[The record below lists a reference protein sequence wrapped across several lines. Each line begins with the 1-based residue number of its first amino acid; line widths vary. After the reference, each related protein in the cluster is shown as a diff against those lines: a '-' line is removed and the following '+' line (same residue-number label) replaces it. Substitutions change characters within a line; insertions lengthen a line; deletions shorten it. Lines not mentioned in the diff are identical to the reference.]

1 MAGYLFLGVENVI
14 KSLRDLDPYDEG
26 YLLNFNY
33 NYSIGRKV
41 FSDAM
46 IGFLTKMFGTGIK
59 LHLSYFARSK
69 NKVLSPLMYDLLRQY
84 GYQMASTD
92 KFININGVF
101 LTHQQTSLKYYRL
114 GYINTNDPLGALWD
128 IIEQE
133 NLANW
138 NRIYNEYYDSIY
150 EALSPYDMNVNI
162 SNSDI
167 LKSTDKTAN
176 TSKTDITDVTD
187 ITDSETK
194 TNTETLNT
202 TDSTEVKNTL
212 KDSGSSTKQTSATD
226 NKNSNNRYAFNSVS
240 NPVKVDEQLSSFNNN
255 ETVTPNLTHE
265 ETGTNKLTKGGTV
278 SNEGS
283 TTKTGKN
290 SNTIANS
297 GTSSKDNTYNR
308 EKTFE
313 SLIRRVGNIG
323 NITKQDLLLKEIQ
336 LRKYKLQEQ
345 IYSDLDRY
353 FVCQKYI

>member
-1 MAGYLFLGVENVI
+1 MAGYLFLNVEKDI

-33 NYSIGRKV
+33 NYSLGRKV

-84 GYQMASTD
+84 GYSISQVERFVFNS
-92 KFININGVF
+92 GVNT
-101 LTHQQTSLKYYRL
+101 LGKQTLKYYKL
-114 GYINTNDPLGALWD
+114 GFLNTSDPLGALWD

-255 ETVTPNLTHE
+255 EIVTPNLTHE

-297 GTSSKDNTYNR
+297 GTSSKDNEYNR

>member
-1 MAGYLFLGVENVI
+1 MAAGYLFIGVEDDI
-14 KSLRDLDPYDEG
+14 KTLRELDPYDEG
-26 YLLNFNY
+26 YLLDFNY

-46 IGFLTKMFGTGIK
+46 IGFLTKMFGTGTK
-59 LHLSYFARSK
+59 LHLSYFSRSK
-69 NKVLSPLMYDLLRQY
+69 NKILSPLMYDILRQY
-84 GYQMASTD
+84 GYSVATVARFVYVHD
-92 KFININGVF
+92 TYAGRKTN
-101 LTHQQTSLKYYRL
+101 LKYNRL
-114 GYINTNDPLGALWD
+114 GFLNTTDPLGALWD

-167 LKSTDKTAN
+167 LKSTDKTEN

-212 KDSGSSTKQTSATD
+212 KDSGSSTKQTTATD

-240 NPVKVDEQLSSFNNN
+240 KPVKVDEQLSSFNNN

>member
-1 MAGYLFLGVENVI
+1 MAGYLFLNVEKDI
-14 KSLRDLDPYDEG
+14 KTLRDLDPYDEG
-26 YLLNFNY
+26 YLLNFTDD
-33 NYSIGRKV
+33 YSLGRKV
-41 FSDAM
+41 FSDNM
-46 IGFLTKMFGTGIK
+46 IGFLTKMFGTGTK

-69 NKVLSPLMYDLLRQY
+69 NKILSPLMYDLLRKY
-84 GYQMASTD
+84 GYTIAQVD
-92 KFININGVF
+92 KFVLNSGVNY
-101 LTHQQTSLKYYRL
+101 LGRQTLKYYRL
-114 GYINTNDPLGALWD
+114 GYINTNDPLATLWD

-138 NRIYNEYYDSIY
+138 NRIYDEYYDSIY

-176 TSKTDITDVTD
+176 TNKIDITDVTD

-226 NKNSNNRYAFNSVS
+226 NKNSNNRYAFNSTS

-265 ETGTNKLTKGGTV
+265 ETGTNKLTKVGTV

-313 SLIRRVGNIG
+313 SLVRRVGNIG

-345 IYSDLDRY
+345 IYSDLDIY